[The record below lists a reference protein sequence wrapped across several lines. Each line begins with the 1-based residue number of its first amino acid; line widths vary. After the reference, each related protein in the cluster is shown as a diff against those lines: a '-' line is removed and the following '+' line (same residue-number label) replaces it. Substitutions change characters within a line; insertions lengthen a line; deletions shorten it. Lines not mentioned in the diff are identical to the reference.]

1 MRIIIKNMV
10 IILAYNQKI
19 NYNVRIIIKIR
30 TNIYAHNLGGTMIL
44 KRKIYKKLLE
54 WKNECQ
60 GKKALLIEGARRIGK
75 STICEEFGKNE
86 YESYLLID
94 FAKKDKEVEMY
105 FERYLND
112 LDTFFMLLQTHFG
125 TKLTERNSLIIFD
138 EVQMFPQAR
147 AAIKYLVADG
157 RYDYIETGSLIS
169 IRENVKNIVIPSEER
184 NINMYPLDFEEFAIA
199 LEEDLLVEYI
209 KKCFEKREPL
219 ERSMH
224 NQAMLLFHQYMLV
237 GGMPMPVVAFIENKK
252 DFTEADKEKR
262 DILKLYREDIMK
274 IDMRYRSKVLAIYD
288 QIPGF
293 LSQHEKRVV
302 FKKLQDGSYADQYE
316 ETFFWLS
323 DSMISNEC
331 FLCNDPNVGLSL
343 NETRSYVKCY
353 MGDTGLLVSHAFDEN
368 ELLEDEVYKQ
378 ILAGKLQIN
387 EGMFYENAIAQMLV
401 ANGHKLYFYTHYN
414 ENKHRNDMEIDFIIS
429 NNSRLKYK
437 MFPIEV
443 KSGKQYKTTSLNNF
457 REKYKERIGESYI
470 IHPRNL
476 IVKDGIIC
484 IPPYMTMNI

>member
-1 MRIIIKNMV
+1 
-10 IILAYNQKI
+10 
-19 NYNVRIIIKIR
+19 
-30 TNIYAHNLGGTMIL
+30 MIL

-219 ERSMH
+219 ERSM
-224 NQAMLLFHQYMLV
+224 LV
-237 GGMPMPVVAFIENKK
+237 GGMPMPVVSFIENKK

-387 EGMFYENAIAQMLV
+387 EGMLYENAIAQMLV

-484 IPPYMTMNI
+484 IPPYMTMHI

>member
-1 MRIIIKNMV
+1 M
-10 IILAYNQKI
+10 
-19 NYNVRIIIKIR
+19 
-30 TNIYAHNLGGTMIL
+30 
-44 KRKIYKKLLE
+44 KRKIYNDILK
-54 WKNECQ
+54 WKNESN
-60 GKKALLIEGARRIGK
+60 GSTALLIEGARRVGK
-75 STICEEFGKNE
+75 SYIVEEFAKEN
-86 YESYLLID
+86 YKSYILID
-94 FAKKDKEVEMY
+94 FSKAPEEVKSLFDNY
-105 FERYLND
+105 LDNLNYLFTYLSQYYGVKLYERETL
-112 LDTFFMLLQTHFG
+112 F
-125 TKLTERNSLIIFD
+125 IFD
-138 EVQMFPQAR
+138 EIQFCPRAR
-147 AAIKYLVADG
+147 GGIKHLVADG

-169 IRENVKNIVIPSEER
+169 IKENVKNIVIPSEER

-237 GGMPMPVVAFIENKK
+237 GGMPMPVVAFIESKK

-387 EGMFYENAIAQMLV
+387 EGMLYENAIAQMLV

>member
-1 MRIIIKNMV
+1 
-10 IILAYNQKI
+10 
-19 NYNVRIIIKIR
+19 
-30 TNIYAHNLGGTMIL
+30 
-44 KRKIYKKLLE
+44 
-54 WKNECQ
+54 
-60 GKKALLIEGARRIGK
+60 
-75 STICEEFGKNE
+75 
-86 YESYLLID
+86 
-94 FAKKDKEVEMY
+94 MY

-237 GGMPMPVVAFIENKK
+237 GGMPMPVVAFIESKK

-387 EGMFYENAIAQMLV
+387 EGMLYENAIAQMLV

-414 ENKHRNDMEIDFIIS
+414 ENKHRNDIEIDFIIS

-443 KSGKQYKTTSLNNF
+443 KSGNYRGHKSLDVFCDKYSSRIRDKYVVHTKDYKWEN
-457 REKYKERIGESYI
+457 G
-470 IHPRNL
+470 IHYLP
-476 IVKDGIIC
+476 VYM
-484 IPPYMTMNI
+484 IPFL

>member
-1 MRIIIKNMV
+1 MRIIIKN
-10 IILAYNQKI
+10 
-19 NYNVRIIIKIR
+19 R

-184 NINMYPLDFEEFAIA
+184 HINMYPLDFEEFAIA

-237 GGMPMPVVAFIENKK
+237 GGMPMPVVAFIESKK

-387 EGMFYENAIAQMLV
+387 EGMLYENAIAQMLV
-401 ANGHKLYFYTHYN
+401 ANGHKLYFYTH
-414 ENKHRNDMEIDFIIS
+414 
-429 NNSRLKYK
+429 L
-437 MFPIEV
+437 
-443 KSGKQYKTTSLNNF
+443 T
-457 REKYKERIGESYI
+457 
-470 IHPRNL
+470 
-476 IVKDGIIC
+476 IC
-484 IPPYMTMNI
+484 L

>member
-1 MRIIIKNMV
+1 M
-10 IILAYNQKI
+10 
-19 NYNVRIIIKIR
+19 
-30 TNIYAHNLGGTMIL
+30 
-44 KRKIYKKLLE
+44 KRKIYDVLLE
-54 WKNECQ
+54 WKKDGA
-60 GKKALLIEGARRIGK
+60 GKTALLIDGARRVGK
-75 STICEEFGKNE
+75 SYIVEEFAKAE
-86 YESYLLID
+86 YKTYLMID
-94 FAKKDKEVEMY
+94 FNRVNDEVKDL
-105 FERYLND
+105 FNNYLND
-112 LDTFFMLLQTHFG
+112 LDSLFMYLSVYYNV
-125 TKLTERNSLIIFD
+125 KLYPHESLIIFD

-184 NINMYPLDFEEFAIA
+184 HINMYPLDFEEFAIA

-237 GGMPMPVVAFIENKK
+237 GGMPMSVVTFIESKK
-252 DFTEADKEKR
+252 DFTEADREKR

-274 IDMRYRSKVLAIYD
+274 IDAKYRSKVLAIYD

-387 EGMFYENAIAQMLV
+387 EGMLYENAIAQMLV

-476 IVKDGIIC
+476 ILKD
-484 IPPYMTMNI
+484 